1 MHRQERRCGIG
12 NGPEETVAEPGK
24 SAPGGCGWEQERE
37 MFRKKKIQQADY
49 DRENWKP
56 VLKCSI
62 CNGEKV
68 AGFKN
73 VHTGEFKE
81 EAFIRDDREL
91 EEFMYKYGI
100 TNLTKEY

>member
-1 MHRQERRCGIG
+1 M
-12 NGPEETVAEPGK
+12 AEPGK
-24 SAPGGCGWEQERE
+24 GAPGGWEQERE

-100 TNLTKEY
+100 TNLIKEY